1 MYPELQNLILEEVKK
16 AGMLDAQS
24 LNSAL
29 DFFVANLTPPT
40 EKDQFSFQLID
51 KDERLHIG
59 FTDYG
64 KKPQTYL
71 KQDQKKKVL
80 HIITFTFSTFRI
92 DRLIVY
98 LLNEEFL
105 AYFSE
110 ETDTEIL
117 EEFIILYSA
126 SSEDNEIRLYPMSY
140 DKTSEVYEFKD
151 DNVQKIDGNLY
162 LPFLK
167 EIEKEKLLNEKY
179 NKEN

>member
-1 MYPELQNLILEEVKK
+1 M
-16 AGMLDAQS
+16 
-24 LNSAL
+24 
-29 DFFVANLTPPT
+29 
-40 EKDQFSFQLID
+40 
-51 KDERLHIG
+51 
-59 FTDYG
+59 
-64 KKPQTYL
+64 
-71 KQDQKKKVL
+71 
-80 HIITFTFSTFRI
+80 
-92 DRLIVY
+92 Y